1 MFSRKIFGK
10 FIASKKPR
18 NIPGLTGKTERILT
32 KCLDLSSVLLN
43 HIINTVKK
51 QALFVGQI
59 CNPMHISVIFKY
71 KFLHKDGIKSMH
83 FFQAKTLQVKMS
95 TKPFIPVNCSSIW
108 NK

>member
-1 MFSRKIFGK
+1 MFLRKIFGK

-51 QALFVGQI
+51 QALFVANADLGQDIYEKRPCAAQRSPGRI
-59 CNPMHISVIFKY
+59 C
-71 KFLHKDGIKSMH
+71 LHGSRRPD
-83 FFQAKTLQVKMS
+83 
-95 TKPFIPVNCSSIW
+95 
-108 NK
+108 

>member
-71 KFLHKDGIKSMH
+71 KFLHKDGIKS
-83 FFQAKTLQVKMS
+83 
-95 TKPFIPVNCSSIW
+95 ISSLSQ
-108 NK
+108 